1 MDQGLLD
8 SAMSRAAWFRHMH
21 MCIHD
26 VQAKRCYATAA
37 PALHEWD
44 IHVWA
49 GDQVVSVW
57 DGDQVV
63 PVWAGDQ
70 VVPVWDGDQVV
81 SVWAGDQVVPA

>member
-1 MDQGLLD
+1 MQFQELLG
-8 SAMSRAAWFRHMH
+8 SGICTCAYMMYKLKGATP
-21 MCIHD
+21 
-26 VQAKRCYATAA
+26 TAA

-49 GDQVVSVW
+49 GDQVVPVW

-81 SVWAGDQVVPA
+81 PVWAGDQVVPA